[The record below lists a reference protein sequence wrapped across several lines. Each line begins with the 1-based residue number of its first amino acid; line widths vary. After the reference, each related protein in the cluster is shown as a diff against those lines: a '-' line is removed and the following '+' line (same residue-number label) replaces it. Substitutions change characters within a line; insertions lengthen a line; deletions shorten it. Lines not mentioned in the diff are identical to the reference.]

1 MPTQGSGQL
10 GDMGQ
15 GADAAPRRR
24 ARQGKQSKYQ
34 GESDAPEQQG
44 AVAVAGGKRQKQG
57 ANQPQPSPEKEMAD
71 PAGCPLGKG
80 NNGGKLRTTP
90 P

>member
-15 GADAAPRRR
+15 GADATPGRR
-24 ARQGKQSKYQ
+24 AHQRKQSKDQ
-34 GESDAPEQQG
+34 REGGAPKQQG

-80 NNGGKLRTTP
+80 NHGRNLRATP
-90 P
+90 T